1 MHKLFKQ
8 VVKIWGGEHRL
19 HSDRLLILTSENG
32 KQCRLFVCDDGYMNV
47 SSGCTSS
54 NFLIAKTEI
63 SNMMDSKSILIKDRS
78 NRTNIW
84 YEEIYTMF
92 G

>member
-8 VVKIWGGEHRL
+8 VVNIWGGEHRL
-19 HSDRLLILTSENG
+19 HSDKLLILTSENG
-32 KQCRLFVCDDGYMNV
+32 KQCRLFVCDDGYMVV
-47 SSGCTSS
+47 SSGCASS
-54 NFLIAKTEI
+54 SFLIADTKI
-63 SNMMDSKSILIKDRS
+63 DNMLDSKSVLIKDRS